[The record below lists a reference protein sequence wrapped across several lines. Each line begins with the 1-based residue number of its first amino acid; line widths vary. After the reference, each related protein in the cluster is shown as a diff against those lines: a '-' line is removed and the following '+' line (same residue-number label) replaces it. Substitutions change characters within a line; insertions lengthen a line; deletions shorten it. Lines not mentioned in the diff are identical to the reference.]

1 MMLEMLAMCSHGHL
15 LLNTQ
20 LKNPFFCWGKLLNHF
35 VTKNQAGMW
44 LFAFFRF
51 DTDAAGT
58 HEVRSEMNLDS
69 TKCL

>member
-20 LKNPFFCWGKLLNHF
+20 LKNPFF

-51 DTDAAGT
+51 DTNAAGT